1 MNANPALG
9 LIAGF
14 SIAESKG
21 LTGGEA
27 TKVAMIGAIAP
38 FPMGVVL
45 ASVLADREA
54 EAFVATRAT
63 AGFSTAT
70 GATGTAAKP
79 PARVPPPTP
88 APEPAAVLNAE
99 FAKLQAAAAQ
109 LATHESQATIDTKL
123 EYLVQEIRE
132 WRQQIEEENKA
143 AVHRDREARHELA
156 ESEATEKREEAAERK
171 RETGKPAGQRGS

>member
-9 LIAGF
+9 LIAAF
-14 SIAESKG
+14 TIAESKG
-21 LTGGEA
+21 LTGGDA
-27 TKVAMIGAIAP
+27 TKVAVMGAIAP

-54 EAFVATRAT
+54 EAVFATRAT
-63 AGFSTAT
+63 TGFSSAA
-70 GATGTAAKP
+70 GAAGKP

-88 APEPAAVLNAE
+88 APEPGAVLDAE
-99 FAKLQAAAAQ
+99 FAKLQDSAAQ
-109 LATHESQATIDTKL
+109 LVAHESQATIDAKL
-123 EYLVQEIRE
+123 GYLVHELRE
-132 WRQQIEEENKA
+132 WRQQIEEQNKA

-171 RETGKPAGQRGS
+171 RATGNRAGQRGS